1 MTKSKKNQKA
11 RTTKTTKTAKRATRP
26 RNASHAD
33 DAHISATW
41 TDVLLSALPILGS
54 FLAETDNDDA
64 DEYTDRVPLCS
75 VCGRLL
81 ELPGADHVRAPT
93 ERITPFPAYGDLG
106 ALFTKAAA

>member
-11 RTTKTTKTAKRATRP
+11 RKTKTTKTSKRAARP

-33 DAHISATW
+33 DGDIGATW
-41 TDVLLSALPILGS
+41 SDVLLSALPILAW
-54 FLAETDNDDA
+54 FLAETDDDDA

-81 ELPGADHVRAPT
+81 ELPGADHIRVPT
-93 ERITPFPAYGDLG
+93 EHITPFPAYRDLG